1 MSGETPLAA
10 SIAAAL
16 DDRDIVERTAAEEF
30 GDALDGGLNV
40 FAHKGCERLN
50 DLLGTLSMVFP
61 ENSKLSMWLTLFT
74 STILNN
80 SEREKWAME
89 RWHREMTTNPDGSE
103 REPSLYE
110 KVKARDVASLLASG
124 VWILDE
130 IDATAMYNDPE
141 LDDDDREHIC
151 RHFERVNACAEWMAT
166 MPADMMDCVLQAV
179 SKMDLSQPITPETM
193 FPIVQQTLGLN
204 LKTGEGADADVMER
218 IIGWT
223 SKMMKLLS
231 SGGLQSLLSIV
242 GEAAALAGTSMPDMA
257 AVMQSMQTE
266 IMGCGELLS
275 HSTDSADEA
284 QLGLMN
290 DVLKG
295 LSGSV

>member
-1 MSGETPLAA
+1 
-10 SIAAAL
+10 
-16 DDRDIVERTAAEEF
+16 
-30 GDALDGGLNV
+30 
-40 FAHKGCERLN
+40 
-50 DLLGTLSMVFP
+50 
-61 ENSKLSMWLTLFT
+61 
-74 STILNN
+74 
-80 SEREKWAME
+80 
-89 RWHREMTTNPDGSE
+89 
-103 REPSLYE
+103 
-110 KVKARDVASLLASG
+110 
-124 VWILDE
+124 
-130 IDATAMYNDPE
+130 
-141 LDDDDREHIC
+141 
-151 RHFERVNACAEWMAT
+151 
-166 MPADMMDCVLQAV
+166 
-179 SKMDLSQPITPETM
+179 
-193 FPIVQQTLGLN
+193 
-204 LKTGEGADADVMER
+204 MER

-295 LSGSV
+295 LSGSA